1 MEMPDGQD
9 RVSLRDVMNLQE
21 RMLGEIHAIRQM
33 FEAWKVKVIVV
44 SIIVSLIV
52 SLGVKSLSLLELFKA
67 IF

>member
-1 MEMPDGQD
+1 MPDGQD

-21 RMLGEIHAIRQM
+21 KVLGEIHAIRQM
-33 FEAWKVKVIVV
+33 FEAWKVKVILV

-52 SLGVKSLSLLELFKA
+52 SLGVKSLALLDALKA